1 MFYIFKYFKLDIYIA
16 LPSRLHNVKFLWLSN
31 EARHTDGADQRQHLK
46 SIQEYLRWHY
56 VQRAFSLITKNV
68 SLLHFSCIYFFLQ
81 WNCPLS
87 PIFAIKL
94 FLFIDLLLIHVNRI
108 DTCQRGQYAMPTFE
122 SIVSS
127 SYLGACEYLN
137 GTASTSGD
145 FSCVKE
151 REKRRPRDRNRRFS
165 RLRFR
170 GTKRSRWQRRA
181 RFAWG
186 S

>member
-1 MFYIFKYFKLDIYIA
+1 M
-16 LPSRLHNVKFLWLSN
+16 
-31 EARHTDGADQRQHLK
+31 
-46 SIQEYLRWHY
+46 
-56 VQRAFSLITKNV
+56 QRAFSLIAKNV
-68 SLLHFSCIYFFLQ
+68 SLLHFSCIHFFLQ
-81 WNCPLS
+81 LNPLS
-87 PIFAIKL
+87 PIFSIKL
-94 FLFIDLLLIHVNRI
+94 FLLTDLFLIHVNRV

-127 SYLGACEYLN
+127 SYLGASEYLN
-137 GTASTSGD
+137 GTAPTSGD
-145 FSCVKE
+145 FSCAKE